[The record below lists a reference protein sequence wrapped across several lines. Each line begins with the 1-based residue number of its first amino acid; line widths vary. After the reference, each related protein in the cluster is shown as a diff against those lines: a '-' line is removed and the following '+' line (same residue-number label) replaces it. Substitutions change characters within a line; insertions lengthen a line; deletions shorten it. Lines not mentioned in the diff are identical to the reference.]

1 MRRGR
6 TSRASARSSLSTS
19 LEFSGS
25 TAATNT
31 GAANDIP
38 LIDSARAA
46 QRTDR
51 ESAPSDS
58 TRRQEIERRGRIRRI
73 RKIWSQS
80 YGWSSRRVYRP
91 CVFASARRPRQSAL
105 HAHATRPCRRIP
117 KPSSPRHAR
126 SHRNNLELDSR
137 RSGQH
142 RHRTNHAGWD
152 MIAGRDDPDARR
164 RTQAQSP
171 QAGAHQAATSSG
183 CTCATIRPG

>member
-1 MRRGR
+1 VRRGR

-126 SHRNNLELDSR
+126 SHRNISSLTAARVASIVI
-137 RSGQH
+137 G
-142 RHRTNHAGWD
+142 RT
-152 MIAGRDDPDARR
+152 MPDGISLPEGM
-164 RTQAQSP
+164 TP
-171 QAGAHQAATSSG
+171 MPAGARKLNLRTPPSG
-183 CTCATIRPG
+183 N

>member
-58 TRRQEIERRGRIRRI
+58 TRRQGSSGAERRRRRRGRIRRI

-126 SHRNNLELDSR
+126 SHRNISSLTAARVASIVI
-137 RSGQH
+137 G
-142 RHRTNHAGWD
+142 RT
-152 MIAGRDDPDARR
+152 MPDGISLPEGM
-164 RTQAQSP
+164 TP
-171 QAGAHQAATSSG
+171 MPAGARKLNLRTPPSG
-183 CTCATIRPG
+183 N